1 MRGGSSLR
9 GRPRLTPSSPSRR
22 RTSGSCARRCARG
35 CGVRRAAQHITR
47 RVARAMAD
55 APGTALRGALGAS
68 CGGHDCCAHGSGA
81 AATAPAAEAGNV
93 ASWRDTLPWPC
104 ALGDGGG
111 ELLHGGDLDG
121 DLLFAALASCG
132 SPGAEE
138 EWELRCKHIHTTA
151 PSEQPGGAPQTTCH
165 HTHVRVCKPGRAR
178 RGAGSGAAASEA
190 RGAAQPSAQGAS
202 RADAPAASAGNTAA
216 AAEDGESS
224 GGDDAPPE
232 RKRCVRTRQALPPV
246 ACHNT
251 PFALLLTRGA
261 PAARPRAAATARRS
275 GSTARARRRRKDAPL
290 RSWQPRERRSLRLLR
305 TTRVCAR
312 CWARLAASRPRAD
325 SWRRRRR
332 CSASRRF

>member
-1 MRGGSSLR
+1 
-9 GRPRLTPSSPSRR
+9 
-22 RTSGSCARRCARG
+22 
-35 CGVRRAAQHITR
+35 
-47 RVARAMAD
+47 MAD
-55 APGTALRGALGAS
+55 GPGTALRGALGAS

-81 AATAPAAEAGNV
+81 AATAPAAEAN
-93 ASWRDTLPWPC
+93 AAWRDTLPWPC

-111 ELLHGGDLDG
+111 EPLHGGDLDG
-121 DLLFAALASCG
+121 DLLFAALGSCG
-132 SPGAEE
+132 APGAEE

-202 RADAPAASAGNTAA
+202 RADAAAASAGDTGA

-232 RKRCVRTRQALPPV
+232 RKRCVLAQGTCRRCAPLAP
-246 ACHNT
+246 
-251 PFALLLTRGA
+251 LLTRAA
-261 PAARPRAAATARRS
+261 PAARPRAPATARRS

-290 RSWQPRERRSLRLLR
+290 RSWQPRELRLLR
-305 TTRVCAR
+305 SLRTTRDCVR
-312 CWARLAASRPRAD
+312 CWARSAAWQQPAD
-325 SWRRRRR
+325 SWRRHHR
-332 CSASRRF
+332 CSASSAAASALARRLMTRSTAVC

>member
-1 MRGGSSLR
+1 
-9 GRPRLTPSSPSRR
+9 
-22 RTSGSCARRCARG
+22 
-35 CGVRRAAQHITR
+35 
-47 RVARAMAD
+47 MAD

-68 CGGHDCCAHGSGA
+68 CGGHDCCAHVSGA

-111 ELLHGGDLDG
+111 ELLCGDDLDD
-121 DLLFAALASCG
+121 DLLFAALGSCG
-132 SPGAEE
+132 APGAEE
-138 EWELRCKHIHTTA
+138 EWELRCKHVHTTA

-202 RADAPAASAGNTAA
+202 RADAPAASAGDTAA

-232 RKRCVRTRQALPPV
+232 RKRCVLRAPSSAAPV
-246 ACHNT
+246 TA
-251 PFALLLTRGA
+251 PLAPLLTRAA
-261 PAARPRAAATARRS
+261 PAARARAAATARRS
-275 GSTARARRRRKDAPL
+275 GSTARARRTRKDAPQRRL
-290 RSWQPRERRSLRLLR
+290 QPQERRSPRSLR
-305 TTRVCAR
+305 TTRACAR
-312 CWARLAASRPRAD
+312 CSARSAASRPRAD

-332 CSASRRF
+332 CSASS